1 MIKKTSL
8 FAILLFT
15 SILQENGGILRILP
29 SESTS
34 YVDVAPTANRLLF
47 FWSDKRNPHEV
58 HPAHRTRYV
67 RVLLYSH
74 GLHWNPWAD
83 PEVGKS
89 GLSLPPQGKLILVH
103 VCLLIPYCL
112 FMCGSRKI
120 RRGGSGPDNVVVVV
134 VVVVVIVV
142 VVVVVRTQLVQLL
155 FVLELQRKHIVTCD
169 FRANPDSLP
178 LDPLMLFVLK
188 VTNQGGE

>member
-1 MIKKTSL
+1 M
-8 FAILLFT
+8 LLFT

-29 SESTS
+29 SESKS

-89 GLSLPPQGKLILVH
+89 GLSLPPQGKLILV
-103 VCLLIPYCL
+103 CLLIPYCL
-112 FMCGSRKI
+112 FMCGSRKF
-120 RRGGSGPDNVVVVV
+120 RRGGVVL
-134 VVVVVIVV
+134 I
-142 VVVVVRTQLVQLL
+142 TLL
-155 FVLELQRKHIVTCD
+155 L
-169 FRANPDSLP
+169 
-178 LDPLMLFVLK
+178 LDPMGLIASRRVSIMEWRRTLL
-188 VTNQGGE
+188 TTL